1 MKCSCNRRG
10 EDKVVTADQ
19 PKMKKLS
26 PANTLE
32 MLKKIDRKVISLE
45 ELKGL
50 QFDEKTVAYFI
61 LQKTKSLFL
70 ASSCTENARMT
81 RILEVAH
88 YEAFKGARSHAA
100 YLTAMAEYGVTIE
113 EAPLPPS
120 PDWVGQVLTG
130 SGASAQKL

>member
-1 MKCSCNRRG
+1 M
-10 EDKVVTADQ
+10 ETETH
-19 PKMKKLS
+19 PKKKKLS

-32 MLKKIDRKVISLE
+32 MLKKIDKKVISLE

-50 QFDEKTVAYFI
+50 QLDEKTVAHFI

-70 ASSCTENARMT
+70 ASSCTENVRMT

-88 YEAFKGARSHAA
+88 YEAFKSARSHAA
-100 YLTAMAEYGVTIE
+100 YLRAMAEHGVKVE

-120 PDWVGQVLTG
+120 PDWIAQVLATQEAG
-130 SGASAQKL
+130 SPEQGR